1 MSKDQL
7 YIFDTTLRDGAQTQG
22 VDFSV
27 DDKVKITI
35 SPSALA
41 SDEIIFYIPQI
52 VPGTYEYSNFGRFAE
67 DLKAFDSK
75 GNSLTVTAI
84 DQNSWKIEGAKKL
97 QRITYWVNDTFDG
110 PDGSEIYP
118 MGGTSF
124 DTDKKTR
131 ARAKQE
137 SSFQTFS
144 QSSSSS
150 ELERTI
156 AIP

>member
-1 MSKDQL
+1 MKTYLSK
-7 YIFDTTLRDGAQTQG
+7 FTLSVSLVVLLTGCAALKTNNSSSPILIEASIDLEN
-22 VDFSV
+22 VV

-84 DQNSWKIEGAKKL
+84 DLNSWEIEGAIK
-97 QRITYWVNDTFDG
+97 
-110 PDGSEIYP
+110 
-118 MGGTSF
+118 
-124 DTDKKTR
+124 
-131 ARAKQE
+131 
-137 SSFQTFS
+137 
-144 QSSSSS
+144 
-150 ELERTI
+150 
-156 AIP
+156 